1 MIMNKTT
8 IEAIESLPVPWHLQC
23 GADGCERLAVFR
35 HESGISQGCALH
47 VADYPDEKWIPIDE
61 ISSTAA
67 MLRLATALREREVE
81 MQAFCDVVREY
92 IAAKDSLVGW
102 AALLARHDTTD
113 ADIVNFCNEREGRLR
128 TAEAAL
134 RKIVEGDR

>member
-1 MIMNKTT
+1 MSKTT

-23 GADGCERLAVFR
+23 GADDCERLAVFR

-47 VADYPDEKWIPIDE
+47 IADYPDDKWIPIDE
-61 ISSTAA
+61 SSSTAA
-67 MLRLATALREREVE
+67 MLRLATALREREAE
-81 MQAFCDVVREY
+81 MQTLRDVVREY
-92 IAAKDSLVGW
+92 IAAKDSLVEW

-113 ADIVNFCNEREGRLR
+113 ADIVNFYNDRQSRLR

-134 RKIVEGDR
+134 RRIFDGGR

>member
-1 MIMNKTT
+1 MSKTT

-23 GADGCERLAVFR
+23 GADDCERLAVFR

-47 VADYPDEKWIPIDE
+47 IADYPDDKWIPIDE
-61 ISSTAA
+61 NSSTAA
-67 MLRLATALREREVE
+67 MLRLATALREREAE
-81 MQAFCDVVREY
+81 MQTLRDVVREY
-92 IAAKDSLVGW
+92 IAAKDSLVEW

-113 ADIVNFCNEREGRLR
+113 ADIVNFYNDRDGRLR

-134 RKIVEGDR
+134 RKIFDGGR